1 MMNNIQ
7 QQRESL
13 PTFEYRQDLIDAI
26 REHNILVIIGETGS
40 GKTTQI
46 PQYIYEGLDV
56 KRIGVTQPRRIAAIT
71 VAKRVSE
78 EMNVK
83 LGTTVGYTI
92 RFDNCTNES
101 TKLKYMTD
109 GVLLREATLDP
120 LLKQYSCIVID
131 EAHERTLET
140 DVLLGLLKQ
149 THRLRPDLKILI
161 MSATLQ
167 VEKFSDFFDGC
178 PLFAI
183 PGRTFPVQTIYVPEA
198 KKISALQSS
207 FVDLAI
213 DTAWE
218 IHHRYQD
225 SPGDILVFLT
235 GQHDIERA
243 CKAIIEKAKKS
254 NQLNKVNVYP
264 LYASMETWDQKAVF
278 APSPK
283 GKRKIVFATNVAQ
296 TSITIPGIRYVVDA
310 GFIKEKSYD
319 ATTGMDALLVTQISQ
334 AAAIQR
340 AGRAGRTA
348 PGKVYRLYK
357 EECFN
362 SMRLNPIPE
371 IQRSSLLSTVL
382 GLKKRGII
390 DVLHFPFIDPPDP
403 TMVKTALKH
412 LYLLG
417 AIDEIGQLTT
427 LGDQMSAFPLTPS
440 LSKVLVTSATTY
452 HCSYEVL
459 IIASL
464 LAGEM
469 DLFKQPS
476 LRGKHGQHLDKQEIE
491 QLTIKAEQCKLSF
504 AHHSGDHMTYLNVW
518 NTWRSKRKEI
528 KAQREWCKENYI
540 HSKVLETSVHVR
552 DQLMDVMKKLK
563 LPILYAPTLQLEEKK
578 TKKKTK
584 STLKGGEKYNDDD
597 DQQQQKR
604 QRKEIDAVPIL
615 KSFLTGYF
623 SNVANR
629 AEHRHVFSHYSLDKH
644 LLMDGGIASMEQLH
658 GNEHNSHLSTG
669 SSTEL
674 LALHLHPLCSF
685 YNLLDQHKIKY
696 RDINWVMYMHVTYIN
711 KAVMKGVSKIVW
723 DWVKEGDGLKRVHRL
738 PKTRLNGEDRPD
750 VEGMELE
757 QENEEELKQAIEL
770 QKENELKEKQK
781 RRAEEIEQIRQRAL
795 SRRKLQ

>member
-1 MMNNIQ
+1 
-7 QQRESL
+7 
-13 PTFEYRQDLIDAI
+13 
-26 REHNILVIIGETGS
+26 
-40 GKTTQI
+40 
-46 PQYIYEGLDV
+46 
-56 KRIGVTQPRRIAAIT
+56 
-71 VAKRVSE
+71 
-78 EMNVK
+78 
-83 LGTTVGYTI
+83 
-92 RFDNCTNES
+92 
-101 TKLKYMTD
+101 
-109 GVLLREATLDP
+109 
-120 LLKQYSCIVID
+120 
-131 EAHERTLET
+131 
-140 DVLLGLLKQ
+140 
-149 THRLRPDLKILI
+149 
-161 MSATLQ
+161 
-167 VEKFSDFFDGC
+167 
-178 PLFAI
+178 
-183 PGRTFPVQTIYVPEA
+183 
-198 KKISALQSS
+198 
-207 FVDLAI
+207 
-213 DTAWE
+213 
-218 IHHRYQD
+218 
-225 SPGDILVFLT
+225 
-235 GQHDIERA
+235 
-243 CKAIIEKAKKS
+243 
-254 NQLNKVNVYP
+254 
-264 LYASMETWDQKAVF
+264 
-278 APSPK
+278 
-283 GKRKIVFATNVAQ
+283 
-296 TSITIPGIRYVVDA
+296 
-310 GFIKEKSYD
+310 
-319 ATTGMDALLVTQISQ
+319 MDALLVTEISQ

-417 AIDEIGQLTT
+417 AIDEVGQLTT

-452 HCSYEVL
+452 HCSYEVVT
-459 IIASL
+459 IASL
-464 LAGEM
+464 LAGEL

-504 AHHSGDHMTYLNVW
+504 SHHSGDHMTYLNVW
-518 NTWRSKRKEI
+518 NIWRSKRKDI
-528 KAQREWCKENYI
+528 KAQREWCKENYV
-540 HSKVLETSVHVR
+540 HSKVLESAVHVR
-552 DQLMDVMKKLK
+552 DQLMDVMKKLN
-563 LPILYAPTLQLEEKK
+563 LPILHAPTIQL
-578 TKKKTK
+578 KKKKKK
-584 STLKGGEKYNDDD
+584 SKSLKGEGKYDKINDDGDD
-597 DQQQQKR
+597 DQQQSQKD
-604 QRKEIDAVPIL
+604 EIDAVPIL

-644 LLMDGGIASMEQLH
+644 LLMDGGIASMEQVH
-658 GNEHNSHLSTG
+658 GNENNISS

-696 RDINWVMYMHVTYIN
+696 RDINWVMYMHVTYTN

-750 VEGMELE
+750 VEEMELE
-757 QENEEELKQAIEL
+757 QQEEEQKQAIEL